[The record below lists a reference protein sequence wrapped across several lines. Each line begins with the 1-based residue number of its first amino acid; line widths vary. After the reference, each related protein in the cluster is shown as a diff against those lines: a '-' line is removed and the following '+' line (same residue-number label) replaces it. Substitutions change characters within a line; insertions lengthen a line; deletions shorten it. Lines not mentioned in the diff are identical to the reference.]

1 MLSANYFHSNRLACR
16 HNGPCDPRELVG
28 ERHMPGLA
36 GSRADGDRSLD
47 RFQMLNENLQ
57 SRLGDFWKRRI
68 AFGLLRLWDRGHWE
82 PEGNKTREAA
92 LASGDFKFKLQGQR
106 LHGSWIL
113 IAMKQAMYG
122 WLSNRCSLRRAL
134 SH

>member
-1 MLSANYFHSNRLACR
+1 MSGLIAGASWPAGHDEVRGANVPI
-16 HNGPCDPRELVG
+16 NG
-28 ERHMPGLA
+28 
-36 GSRADGDRSLD
+36 ADGDRSLD

-57 SRLGDFWKRRI
+57 SGLGDFWKRRI

-82 PEGNKTREAA
+82 PEGNKTPEEA
-92 LASGDFKFKLQGQR
+92 LAGDFKFKLQGQR
-106 LHGSWIL
+106 LQGSWIL

-122 WLSNRCSLRRAL
+122 WLANRCSLRRAL